1 MDDDA
6 ARARLLDA
14 AEDLF
19 YARGIQS
26 VGMDAIRDASGV
38 PLKRLYQLFP
48 AKEQLIE
55 AYLERRDRIWR
66 SSLAEYV
73 ERHPDPRQRIL
84 AVFDWL
90 QNWFREPGFR
100 GCAWINSYG
109 ELGPIS
115 ASVATQTRRH
125 KEAFRAYLRGLAA
138 AAALPESVA
147 DSLHLLAE
155 GAMVT
160 AVIFATAEPASRA
173 RSAAEQLLA
182 ASWSASGQAVSGCH
196 AHHTGPPSR
205 QAGQLPPAVRKKSFE
220 AGHPGGQPTAG
231 RPEWEARVS
240 LPSDAGRP
248 PWRWP

>member
-6 ARARLLDA
+6 ARTRLLDA

-26 VGMDAIRDASGV
+26 AGMDAIRDASGV

-48 AKEQLIE
+48 GKEQIVE
-55 AYLERRDRIWR
+55 AYLERRDRRWR
-66 SSLAEYV
+66 GRLAEYV
-73 ERHPDPRQRIL
+73 ELRPDPQQRVL

-90 QNWFREPGFR
+90 QAWFSEPGFR

-109 ELGPIS
+109 ELGP
-115 ASVATQTRRH
+115 ASPAVAAQARRH
-125 KEAFRAYLRGLAA
+125 KEAFRAYLRGLAT

-160 AVIFATAEPASRA
+160 AAIFTTAEPARHA

-182 ASWSASGQAVSGCH
+182 TAREAAPRNAGTTESG
-196 AHHTGPPSR
+196 
-205 QAGQLPPAVRKKSFE
+205 PAI
-220 AGHPGGQPTAG
+220 PQ
-231 RPEWEARVS
+231 
-240 LPSDAGRP
+240 
-248 PWRWP
+248 

>member
-1 MDDDA
+1 VDDDA

-26 VGMDAIRDASGV
+26 VGIDAIRDASGV

-48 AKEQLIE
+48 AKEQLVE
-55 AYLERRDRIWR
+55 AYLERRDRSWCGG
-66 SSLAEYV
+66 LAEYV
-73 ERHPDPRQRIL
+73 ERRPDPRQRIL

-90 QNWFREPGFR
+90 QAWFSEPGFR

-109 ELGPIS
+109 ELGP
-115 ASVATQTRRH
+115 ASPAVAAQTRRH

-147 DSLHLLAE
+147 DSLYLLAE

-160 AVIFATAEPASRA
+160 AAIFTTAEPASLA

-182 ASWSASGQAVSGCH
+182 AARMASCRNTGTALSG
-196 AHHTGPPSR
+196 
-205 QAGQLPPAVRKKSFE
+205 PAIP
-220 AGHPGGQPTAG
+220 H
-231 RPEWEARVS
+231 
-240 LPSDAGRP
+240 
-248 PWRWP
+248 

>member
-38 PLKRLYQLFP
+38 PLKRLYRLFP
-48 AKEQLIE
+48 RKEQLVE
-55 AYLERRDRIWR
+55 AYLDRRDRSWR
-66 SSLAEYV
+66 GRLADYV
-73 ERHPDPRQRIL
+73 ERRPDPQQRIL

-90 QNWFREPGFR
+90 QAWFSEPGFR

-109 ELGPIS
+109 ELGP
-115 ASVATQTRRH
+115 ASPAVTAQARRH
-125 KEAFRAYLRGLAA
+125 KDAFRAYLRGLAA

-147 DSLHLLAE
+147 DSLYLLAE

-160 AVIFATAEPASRA
+160 AAIFTTAEPASRA

-182 ASWSASGQAVSGCH
+182 SARPASC
-196 AHHTGPPSR
+196 R
-205 QAGQLPPAVRKKSFE
+205 
-220 AGHPGGQPTAG
+220 TAG
-231 RPEWEARVS
+231 TA
-240 LPSDAGRP
+240 
-248 PWRWP
+248 